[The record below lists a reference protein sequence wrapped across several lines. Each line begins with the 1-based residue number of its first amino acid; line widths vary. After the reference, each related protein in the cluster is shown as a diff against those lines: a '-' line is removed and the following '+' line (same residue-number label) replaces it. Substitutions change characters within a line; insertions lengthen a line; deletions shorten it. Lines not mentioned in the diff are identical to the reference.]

1 MKKVL
6 RTLAGFVF
14 LASIVLAGAETP
26 DGGVCL
32 PWTLGFMASA
42 FVSAFILKRLGHER
56 GRRG

>member
-6 RTLAGFVF
+6 RTFAGIVC
-14 LASIVLAGAETP
+14 LVSIVLAGAETP
-26 DGGVCL
+26 DGGVYL

-42 FVSAFILKRLGHER
+42 VLSAFILKRLGYER